1 MIIVVQKK
9 KKHEKINSPAQ
20 YKCVGSGKLERN
32 LPSLEL
38 QGPVQ
43 EKKLILSII
52 ETKSLVLLQNK
63 MQSSIPLLTPQEK

>member
-9 KKHEKINSPAQ
+9 THEKINSPAQ

-32 LPSLEL
+32 LPGLEL

-43 EKKLILSII
+43 EKKMILSTI
-52 ETKSLVLLQNK
+52 ETKSLVLVQNK
-63 MQSSIPLLTPQEK
+63 MQSSVPLLTPQEK